1 MTFYHTAEDIRI
13 EDNHV
18 LKARLQTA
26 EGEWNDAEID
36 LNTCIG
42 NDNGNFHWDGEGFAN
57 SAENIEFAL
66 EGDGDVP
73 VLRATLFDADGNP
86 ETRDINLGERIVN
99 NDGNFHYER
108 LLLNNYSYSH
118 RQSKLTMS
126 ESTSLASWK
135 LHNRFVDIV
144 RSDASPIL
152 DLIPSYN
159 TLEFDYNATGN
170 TVALRI
176 GEYGDSAILAHPNGS
191 VSKRV
196 VRDSKIRKAGTVLEV
211 NRPMSGQ
218 FKAIAPFGWS
228 ETVQQGIT
236 TPMSAPAHALVLM
249 YMHIWVLKTD
259 KEDVDLP
266 IPRYQSLYDA
276 LVLIR
281 NALDTEL
288 MVPAG
293 QRRVPAEVVAAY
305 QNQAVDM
312 SQPPEKKDVEEE

>member
-1 MTFYHTAEDIRI
+1 MA
-13 EDNHV
+13 
-18 LKARLQTA
+18 
-26 EGEWNDAEID
+26 
-36 LNTCIG
+36 
-42 NDNGNFHWDGEGFAN
+42 
-57 SAENIEFAL
+57 
-66 EGDGDVP
+66 
-73 VLRATLFDADGNP
+73 
-86 ETRDINLGERIVN
+86 
-99 NDGNFHYER
+99 
-108 LLLNNYSYSH
+108 
-118 RQSKLTMS
+118 

-144 RSDASPIL
+144 RSDVSPIL

-159 TLEFDYNATGN
+159 TLEFDYNATEN
-170 TVALRI
+170 TVALRM
-176 GEYGDSAILAHPNGS
+176 GEYGDSEILAHPNGS

-236 TPMSAPAHALVLM
+236 TPMSAPAHALVLT
-249 YMHIWVLKTD
+249 YMHIWVLKTN

-276 LVLIR
+276 LVLVR

-288 MVPAG
+288 VLPVG
-293 QRRVPAEVVAAY
+293 QRKVPAEVLAAY
-305 QNQAVDM
+305 RNGAVVR
-312 SQPPEKKDVEEE
+312 SQPVEEEKELEKE

>member
-99 NDGNFHYER
+99 NDGNFHYGDVR
-108 LLLNNYSYSH
+108 I
-118 RQSKLTMS
+118 RPFTVKLTMT
-126 ESTSLASWK
+126 ESTSLAPWK

-144 RSDASPIL
+144 RSDVSPIL

-159 TLEFDYNATGN
+159 TLEFDYNATEN
-170 TVALRI
+170 TVALRM
-176 GEYGDSAILAHPNGS
+176 GEYGDSEILAHSNGS

-228 ETVQQGIT
+228 ETMQQGIS
-236 TPMSAPAHALVLM
+236 TPMSAPVHALVLM
-249 YMHIWVLKTD
+249 YMHIWVLKTS
-259 KEDVDLP
+259 KEDVELP

-288 MVPAG
+288 VLPFG
-293 QRRVPAEVVAAY
+293 QRKVPAEVLAAY
-305 QNQAVDM
+305 QSGAVDR
-312 SQPPEKKDVEEE
+312 SQPVEEEMEPEKE

>member
-1 MTFYHTAEDIRI
+1 MTFRKWVLVPGSLDNKSTAQKICCSATSRTRI
-13 EDNHV
+13 
-18 LKARLQTA
+18 A
-26 EGEWNDAEID
+26 
-36 LNTCIG
+36 
-42 NDNGNFHWDGEGFAN
+42 
-57 SAENIEFAL
+57 S
-66 EGDGDVP
+66 
-73 VLRATLFDADGNP
+73 
-86 ETRDINLGERIVN
+86 
-99 NDGNFHYER
+99 
-108 LLLNNYSYSH
+108 
-118 RQSKLTMS
+118 SKPTIT

-144 RSDASPIL
+144 RSDVSPIL

-159 TLEFDYNATGN
+159 TLEFDYNATEN
-170 TVALRI
+170 TVALHM
-176 GEYGDSAILAHPNGS
+176 GEYGDSEILAHSNGS

-228 ETVQQGIT
+228 ETMQQGIV

-249 YMHIWVLKTD
+249 YMHIWVLKTN
-259 KEDVDLP
+259 KEDVELP

-288 MVPAG
+288 VLPVG
-293 QRRVPAEVVAAY
+293 QRKVPAEVLAAY
-305 QNQAVDM
+305 QNQAVDR
-312 SQPPEKKDVEEE
+312 SQSLEKEELQKE